1 MRFINKSFCK
11 GVWHL
16 FKGYWNSEEKWK
28 ARGLL
33 GIVIALNFMAV
44 YITVL
49 INQWYNTFYT
59 ALQNYDQAAFWRLNG
74 EFAILAFIH
83 IVIAVYAI
91 YLQQMLQI
99 KWRKW
104 MTNRYLDEWMHNQT
118 YYKMQILE
126 DKTDNPDQRISEDI
140 NQFVSLTLSL
150 SLGFL
155 KQIAMLGAFIIVLW
169 QLSGVITIPVGG
181 REFTVYGYMVWI
193 SILYAAIGTYLT
205 AKIGNPLVKLNYD
218 QQRYEADF
226 RFNMVRVR
234 ENSESIAF
242 YHGEK
247 PEKVGFLMRFE
258 QVFKNYWSLMKYEKR
273 LTWFTSGYGQLAII
287 FPTLLAAPRYFSGA
301 MQLGGLIQTSSAFGR
316 VQDALS
322 FFVDSYTTIAQWQAV
337 VKRLLG
343 FVDHM
348 QIVEKLK
355 VETTI
360 AEVNIERL
368 AIQNLTVT
376 LPNGKALLQDVN
388 LQVSGG
394 EKLLI
399 TGASGCGKSTFM
411 RTISGIWPFGK
422 GSIVVPQGQT
432 RLFLP
437 QRPYLPLGSLKEAI
451 FYPKESL
458 VTDDEKIKEVMK
470 ECQLSGFISKLD
482 DVDDWS
488 RILSLGEQQRLAF
501 ARVLLIKP
509 EWVFLDEATSALDEP
524 TEKMMYD
531 LLVEHL
537 PTTAIISIGHR
548 NTLVNYHQ
556 RKLHLTGDGSWG
568 LETI

>member
-1 MRFINKSFCK
+1 MKFINKKFCK

-33 GIVIALNFMAV
+33 GLVIALNFIAV

-49 INQWYNTFYT
+49 INQWYNTFYN
-59 ALQNYDQAAFWRLNG
+59 ALQNYDQDAFLSLIG
-74 EFAILAFIH
+74 KFAILAFIH
-83 IVIAVYAI
+83 IAIAVYAI

-99 KWRKW
+99 KWREW
-104 MTNRYLDEWMHNQT
+104 MTNRYLDQWLHNQT
-118 YYKMQILE
+118 YYKMQTLE

-140 NQFVSLTLSL
+140 NQFVSLTLGL

-155 KQIAMLGAFIIVLW
+155 KKAVTLGAFIVILW
-169 QLSGVITIPVGG
+169 NLSGVITLPIGSKQ
-181 REFTVYGYMVWI
+181 FTIYGYMVWL

-205 AKIGNPLVKLNYD
+205 AKIGNPLVRLNYD

-226 RFNMVRVR
+226 RFNMVRLR
-234 ENSESIAF
+234 ENSESVAF
-242 YHGEK
+242 YGGEK
-247 PEKVGFLMRFE
+247 PEKTGLLVRFE
-258 QVFKNYWSLMKYEKR
+258 QVFKNYWSLMKYQKR
-273 LTWFTSGYGQLAII
+273 LTWFTAGYGQLAII
-287 FPTLLAAPRYFSGA
+287 FPILMAAPRYFSGT
-301 MQLGGLIQTSSAFGR
+301 MQLGGLIQTLKAFGE

-322 FFVDSYTTIAQWQAV
+322 FFVDSYTSIAEWQAV

-348 QIVEKLK
+348 ETVEKLK

-360 AEVNIERL
+360 AEANVERL
-368 AIQNLTVT
+368 AIQNLTVA
-376 LPNGKALLQDVN
+376 LPSGETLLQDVN
-388 LQVSGG
+388 LQVSSG

-432 RLFLP
+432 RLFVP

-451 FYPKESL
+451 LYPRES
-458 VTDDEKIKEVMK
+458 VMTDDEKIKEVMK
-470 ECQLSGFISKLD
+470 ECQLSEFISRLD
-482 DVDDWS
+482 DIDDWS
-488 RILSLGEQQRLAF
+488 RILSLGEQQRIAF
-501 ARVLLIKP
+501 ARILLIKP

-524 TEKMMYD
+524 TEKIMYE
-531 LLVEHL
+531 LLVEQL
-537 PTTAIISIGHR
+537 PNTSIISIGHR

-556 RKLHLTGDGSWG
+556 RKLHLTGDGSW
-568 LETI
+568 EIEPI

>member
-1 MRFINKSFCK
+1 MKFINKSFCK
-11 GVWHL
+11 GLWQL

-33 GIVIALNFMAV
+33 GSVIALNFIAV
-44 YITVL
+44 YIAVL
-49 INQWYNTFYT
+49 INQWSNSFYN
-59 ALQNYDQAAFWRLNG
+59 ALQNYDQAAFWDLIG
-74 EFAILAFIH
+74 QFAILAFLH
-83 IVIAVYAI
+83 IIVAVYAM
-91 YLQQMLQI
+91 YLRQMLQI

-104 MTNRYLDEWMHNQT
+104 MTNRYLDKWLHNQT

-140 NQFVSLTLSL
+140 DQFVSLTLSL

-155 KQIAMLGAFIIVLW
+155 KQITMLGAFIAILW
-169 QLSGVITIPVGG
+169 ELSGVITLPIGSNQI
-181 REFTVYGYMVWI
+181 TIYGYMVWI

-205 AKIGNPLVKLNYD
+205 AKIGNPLVRLNYD
-218 QQRYEADF
+218 QQRYEANF
-226 RFNMVRVR
+226 RFNMVRLR
-234 ENSESIAF
+234 ENSESVAF
-242 YHGEK
+242 YGGEK
-247 PEKVGFLMRFE
+247 PEKAGLLVRFE
-258 QVFKNYWSLMKYEKR
+258 QVFKNYWDLMKYGKR

-287 FPTLLAAPRYFSGA
+287 FPLLMAAPRYFSGA
-301 MQLGGLIQTSSAFGR
+301 MQLGGLMQTARAFGN

-343 FVDHM
+343 FVEHM
-348 QIVEKLK
+348 QTVEGLKVDTNIVE
-355 VETTI
+355 
-360 AEVNIERL
+360 VNMASL
-368 AIQNLTVT
+368 AIKNLTVA
-376 LPNGKALLQDVN
+376 LPNGQTLLQDVN

-422 GSIVVPQGQT
+422 GSIVIPQGQI

-451 FYPKESL
+451 LYPKENL
-458 VTDDEKIKEVMK
+458 HVDDERIKEVMK
-470 ECQLSGFISKLD
+470 ACQLGVFISKLND
-482 DVDDWS
+482 ADDWS

-524 TEKMMYD
+524 TEKVMYD

-537 PTTAIISIGHR
+537 PNTAIISIGHR

-556 RKLHLTGDGSWG
+556 KKLHLSGDGNWAM
-568 LETI
+568 EMI

>member
-1 MRFINKSFCK
+1 MNFINKKFCK

-33 GIVIALNFMAV
+33 GAVVVLDFAAV
-44 YITVL
+44 YIVVL
-49 INQWYNTFYT
+49 INQWYNTFYN
-59 ALQNYDQAAFWRLNG
+59 ALQNYEQSSFWALNG
-74 EFAILAFIH
+74 QFAILAFIH

-104 MTNRYLDEWMHNQT
+104 MTKRYIDEWLNNQT
-118 YYKMQILE
+118 YYKMQTLA

-140 NQFVSLTLSL
+140 NQFVSLTLDL

-155 KQIAMLGAFIIVLW
+155 KQIAMLGAFIVILW
-169 QLSGVITIPVGG
+169 ELSGVITIPIGS
-181 REFTVYGYMVWI
+181 REFTVYGYMVWV
-193 SILYAAIGTYLT
+193 SILYAIIGTYLT
-205 AKIGNPLVKLNYD
+205 AKIGNPLVRLNYD

-226 RFNMVRVR
+226 RFNMVRLR
-234 ENSESIAF
+234 ENSESVAF
-242 YHGEK
+242 YGGEK
-247 PEKVGFLMRFE
+247 PEKTGFLIRFE
-258 QVFKNYWSLMKYEKR
+258 QVFKNYWSLMKYQKR
-273 LTWFTSGYGQLAII
+273 LTWFTSGYEQLAII

-301 MQLGGLIQTSSAFGR
+301 MQLGGLIQTSSAFGK

-322 FFVDSYTTIAQWQAV
+322 FFVTSYTSIAQWKAV
-337 VKRLLG
+337 VNRLLG

-348 QIVEKLK
+348 ETVEKLK
-355 VETTI
+355 IETTI
-360 AEVNIERL
+360 VEANVDRL
-368 AIQNLTVT
+368 AIQNLTVA
-376 LPNGKALLQDVN
+376 LPSGESLLQDVN

-451 FYPKESL
+451 LYPKES
-458 VTDDEKIKEVMK
+458 VMSDDEKIKEVMK
-470 ECQLSGFISKLD
+470 ECQLSELISRLD
-482 DVDDWS
+482 DIDDWS
-488 RILSLGEQQRLAF
+488 RILSLGEQQRIAF

-509 EWVFLDEATSALDEP
+509 EWVFLDESTSALDEP
-524 TEKMMYD
+524 TEKMMYE
-531 LLVEHL
+531 LLTAKL
-537 PTTAIISIGHR
+537 PNTSIISIGHR

-556 RKLHLTGDGSWG
+556 KKLHLTGDGSWG

>member
-1 MRFINKSFCK
+1 MKFINKSFCK
-11 GVWHL
+11 GLWQL

-33 GIVIALNFMAV
+33 GIVIALNFIGV

-49 INQWYNTFYT
+49 LNQWYNTFYN
-59 ALQNYDQAAFWRLNG
+59 ALQDYDQAAFWSLNG
-74 EFAILAFIH
+74 QFAILAFLYI
-83 IVIAVYAI
+83 IVAVYAI
-91 YLQQMLQI
+91 YLRQMLQI

-104 MTNRYLDEWMHNQT
+104 MTNRYLDQWMHNQT

-150 SLGFL
+150 ALGFL
-155 KQIAMLGAFIIVLW
+155 KQIAMLGAFIVVLW
-169 QLSGVITIPVGG
+169 NLSGVITLPFGG
-181 REFTVYGYMVWI
+181 KEFTIYGYMVWV
-193 SILYAAIGTYLT
+193 SILYAVVGTYLT
-205 AKIGNPLVKLNYD
+205 AKIGNPLVRLNYD

-226 RFNMVRVR
+226 RFNMVRLR
-234 ENSESIAF
+234 ENSESVAF
-242 YHGEK
+242 YGGEK
-247 PEKVGFLMRFE
+247 TEKAGFLMRFE
-258 QVFKNYWSLMKYEKR
+258 RVFKNYWSLMKYEKR
-273 LTWFTSGYGQLAII
+273 LTWFTAGYGQLASI
-287 FPTLLAAPRYFSGA
+287 FPTLLVAPRYFSGA
-301 MQLGGLIQTSSAFGR
+301 IQLGGLVQTSLAFGK

-337 VKRLLG
+337 VKRLIG
-343 FVDHM
+343 FVEHM
-348 QIVEKLK
+348 QVVEALK
-355 VETTI
+355 VDTNI
-360 AEVNIERL
+360 AEVNVDRF
-368 AIQNLTVT
+368 AIKNLTVA
-376 LPNGKALLQDVN
+376 LPNGQTLLQDAN

-451 FYPKESL
+451 LYPKENLL
-458 VTDDEKIKEVMK
+458 VNDERIKEVMK
-470 ECQLSGFISKLD
+470 ECQLDNFISKLD
-482 DVDDWS
+482 DDADWS

-524 TEKMMYD
+524 TEKVMYN

-537 PTTAIISIGHR
+537 PNTAIISIGHR

-556 RKLHLTGDGSWG
+556 KKLHLSGDGSWAM
-568 LETI
+568 ETI

>member
-1 MRFINKSFCK
+1 MNFIDKRFCK

-33 GIVIALNFMAV
+33 GAIVALNFTAV
-44 YITVL
+44 YIVVL
-49 INQWYNTFYT
+49 ISQWYNTFYN
-59 ALQNYDQAAFWRLNG
+59 ALQNYDQGAFLSLIG
-74 EFAILAFIH
+74 EFSILAFIH

-99 KWRKW
+99 KWRIW
-104 MTNRYLDEWMHNQT
+104 MTNRYLDEWLHDQT

-140 NQFVSLTLSL
+140 NQFVSLTLGL
-150 SLGFL
+150 SMGFL
-155 KQIAMLGAFIIVLW
+155 KKIATLCAFIVILW
-169 QLSGVITIPVGG
+169 NLSGVITIPVGS
-181 REFTVYGYMVWI
+181 EQFTIYGYMVWF
-193 SILYAAIGTYLT
+193 SILYAVAGTYLT
-205 AKIGNPLVKLNYD
+205 KKIGNPLVRLNYD

-226 RFNMVRVR
+226 RFSMVRLR

-242 YHGEK
+242 YGGEK
-247 PEKVGFLMRFE
+247 SEKIGFLIRFAKIFE
-258 QVFKNYWSLMKYEKR
+258 NYWSLMKSQKR
-273 LTWFTSGYGQLAII
+273 LTWFTAGYGQLAII
-287 FPTLLAAPRYFSGA
+287 FPILMAAPRYFSGA
-301 MQLGGLIQTSSAFGR
+301 MQLGGLIQTLKAFGE

-322 FFVDSYTTIAQWQAV
+322 FFVDSYTSVAEWQAV

-348 QIVEKLK
+348 ETVEKLK
-355 VETTI
+355 IETTI
-360 AEVNIERL
+360 VEANVDRL
-368 AIQNLTVT
+368 AIQNLTVA
-376 LPNGKALLQDVN
+376 LPSGESLLQDVN

-411 RTISGIWPFGK
+411 RTVSGIWPFGK

-451 FYPKESL
+451 LYPKES
-458 VTDDEKIKEVMK
+458 VMADDQRIKEVMK
-470 ECQLSGFISKLD
+470 ECQLAELISRLD
-482 DVDDWS
+482 DIDDWS
-488 RILSLGEQQRLAF
+488 RILSLGEQQRIAF

-509 EWVFLDEATSALDEP
+509 EWVFLDESTSALDEP
-524 TEKMMYD
+524 TEKMMYE
-531 LLVEHL
+531 LLTAKL
-537 PTTAIISIGHR
+537 PYTSIISIGHR

-556 RKLHLTGDGSWG
+556 KKLHLSGDGSWD

>member
-1 MRFINKSFCK
+1 MKFINKRFCK

-33 GIVIALNFMAV
+33 GVVIALDFAAV
-44 YITVL
+44 YILVL
-49 INQWYNTFYT
+49 LNQWNNTFYN
-59 ALQNYDQAAFWRLNG
+59 ALQNYDQG
-74 EFAILAFIH
+74 EFLSLIGKFAILAFIH
-83 IVIAVYAI
+83 IAIAVYAI

-104 MTNRYLDEWMHNQT
+104 MTNCYLDEWLHNQT
-118 YYKMQILE
+118 YYKMQTLE

-140 NQFVSLTLSL
+140 NQFVSLTLGL

-155 KQIAMLGAFIIVLW
+155 KKTATLGAFIVILW
-169 QLSGVITIPVGG
+169 NLSGMITLPIGSKQ
-181 REFTVYGYMVWI
+181 FTIYGYMVWL
-193 SILYAAIGTYLT
+193 SILYAVIGTYLA
-205 AKIGNPLVKLNYD
+205 AKIGNPLVRLNYD

-226 RFNMVRVR
+226 RFNMVRLR
-234 ENSESIAF
+234 ENSESVAF
-242 YHGEK
+242 YGGEK
-247 PEKVGFLMRFE
+247 PEKTGLLVRFE
-258 QVFKNYWSLMKYEKR
+258 QVFKNYWSLMNYQKR
-273 LTWFTSGYGQLAII
+273 LTWFTNGYGQLAII
-287 FPTLLAAPRYFSGA
+287 FPILMAAPRYFSGA
-301 MQLGGLIQTSSAFGR
+301 MQLGGLIQTLRAFGE

-322 FFVDSYTTIAQWQAV
+322 FFVDSYTSIAQWQAV

-348 QIVEKLK
+348 ETVEKLK
-355 VETTI
+355 IETTI
-360 AEVNIERL
+360 VEANVKRL
-368 AIQNLTVT
+368 AIQNLTVA
-376 LPNGKALLQDVN
+376 LPNGEALLQNVS

-422 GSIVVPQGQT
+422 GSIVIPQGQT

-451 FYPKESL
+451 LYPRES
-458 VTDDEKIKEVMK
+458 VMTDDEKIKAVMK
-470 ECQLSGFISKLD
+470 ECQLSEFISRLD
-482 DVDDWS
+482 DIDDWS
-488 RILSLGEQQRLAF
+488 RILSLGEQQRIAF

-524 TEKMMYD
+524 TEKIMYE
-531 LLVEHL
+531 LLVAQL
-537 PTTAIISIGHR
+537 PNASIISIGHR

-556 RKLHLTGDGSWG
+556 KKLHLIGDGSWG